1 MLSFAAWNACC
12 QRGEWSHFINL
23 SGQDFPL
30 KPQKQIIAFLNA
42 NLDREFIKV
51 MDQHRDRP
59 IRCTASVSMSSNFF
73 ARKFDQTVDGEIL
86 GVLEEHLADQSVAN
100 AIGRA

>member
-51 MDQHRDRP
+51 MDQHRDRLDTMHRISEYVVELLCP
-59 IRCTASVSMSSNFF
+59 EIRS
-73 ARKFDQTVDGEIL
+73 DG
-86 GVLEEHLADQSVAN
+86 
-100 AIGRA
+100 